1 MNPTSLEKAIQ
12 SVYQGQRYNSLAD
25 LGYDVR
31 CFFLCPNDRMQHT
44 AVIDE
49 RCEDMIVQGLLK
61 ETADLRLN
69 DRLPDGSQAARAIGY
84 RQTLDYLMR
93 KNPKENDIDAFSDY
107 LNKFTTA
114 TRQYA
119 KKQMQWFRKDGAFV
133 FVPVDMKQSKAE
145 RIDSV
150 TSSVIQ
156 LCRAPRSVY
165 ESELSDDNSVSTR
178 TITNNAAQAKGM
190 KFYHPRRYKLV
201 EDSDLLK
208 EAVVSADINTQRL
221 QGLVKLLHS

>member
-1 MNPTSLEKAIQ
+1 
-12 SVYQGQRYNSLAD
+12 
-25 LGYDVR
+25 
-31 CFFLCPNDRMQHT
+31 MQHT

-69 DRLPDGSQAARAIGY
+69 GRLPDGNQAARAIGY

-178 TITNNAAQAKGM
+178 TITNNAAQATC
-190 KFYHPRRYKLV
+190 
-201 EDSDLLK
+201 E
-208 EAVVSADINTQRL
+208 
-221 QGLVKLLHS
+221 